1 VALATPA
8 VVVGPG
14 SGRALD
20 RNGKEMTAEK
30 IFQTA
35 GLLIG
40 LATVTVVLTS
50 PQTGNV
56 IRQTGTSFTS
66 ALRAAMGR

>member
-1 VALATPA
+1 
-8 VVVGPG
+8 
-14 SGRALD
+14 
-20 RNGKEMTAEK
+20 MTAEK
-30 IFQTA
+30 LFQTA

-56 IRQTGTSFTS
+56 IRAAGQSFTG

>member
-1 VALATPA
+1 
-8 VVVGPG
+8 
-14 SGRALD
+14 
-20 RNGKEMTAEK
+20 MTVEK

-56 IRQTGTSFTS
+56 IRAAGTTFTG